1 MLRISLVCA
10 ALAACGGGDDGGN
23 PPTPDSAPPTDGPA
37 QVATVMTVTCD
48 GTEAA
53 TVESTGGFR
62 FSPNNVTI
70 AKDMVVKFVSGASHN
85 VIPGTAPSDPG
96 LTVPGFGAT
105 GCLKFTATGVF
116 NFRCSPHAFMTGAVT
131 VN

>member
-1 MLRISLVCA
+1 MFRTIFLCL
-10 ALAACGGGDDGGN
+10 ALTACGGGDD
-23 PPTPDSAPPTDGPA
+23 PAPADSAPTDGAAP
-37 QVATVMTVTCD
+37 VATVETVTCD

-53 TVESTGGFR
+53 TVSSVAAFA

-70 AKDMVVKFVSGASHN
+70 SKDQVVKFISGTQHN
-85 VIPGTAPSDPG
+85 VFPGAAPTDPG
-96 LTVPGFGAT
+96 LKIPTIGAT

-116 NFRCSPHAFMTGAVT
+116 KFKCQPHPSMTGAVT